1 MPPLHKGQPPSTPPL
16 RRGPHQPVKASPL
29 LEMAAEALL
38 EATVSVPW
46 ERPVHAGRL
55 AFLRRVA
62 RLGEVSVHVACGID
76 RLGFIDVACGLTTIL
91 TDIDPSSLA
100 ILAQQFAELEARFGP
115 LPGSLQCRQLPVE
128 ALTTEKG
135 FPPGSVHH
143 LTLQNLFNAHLHPT
157 AIQPRVID
165 VLLPVVASGGSFFVT
180 ESEAMMLQR
189 QAQARQMRLIK
200 LGEIQG
206 YYDENV
212 VLFRLH
218 RMAA

>member
-1 MPPLHKGQPPSTPPL
+1 MLPPNREQPSSTPLL
-16 RRGPHQPVKASPL
+16 RRGSQRRATASPL
-29 LEMAAEALL
+29 LGVAAEALL
-38 EATVSVPW
+38 EATVSVAW

-55 AFLRRVA
+55 ALLRRVA
-62 RLGEVSVHVACGID
+62 RPGEVSVHVACGID

-91 TDIDPSSLA
+91 TDIDSSSLA
-100 ILAQQFAELEARFGP
+100 ILAQQFAEFEARFGP
-115 LPGSLQCRQLPVE
+115 LPGSVQFRQMPVE
-128 ALTTEKG
+128 ALTAEEG

-157 AIQPRVID
+157 ATQPRVID
-165 VLLPVVASGGSFFVT
+165 VLLLVVASGGSLFLT
-180 ESEAMMLQR
+180 ESEAVVLQR
-189 QAQARQMRLIK
+189 QARVRQRRLTK

-218 RMAA
+218 